1 MTASIDGKEL
11 EVLPGE
17 TVLSLLV
24 RNGLDIPHLCYH
36 PSLGPLQTCDTC
48 LVEIGG
54 QLVRSCA
61 TPAQDGMHIAARD
74 GRARK
79 AQLAALAEILHNH
92 NMYCTVCD
100 NNNGDCALHN
110 AVYKMGIESQAF
122 EPKGEPVDDS
132 NPFYVYD
139 PDQCIACGRCVEA
152 CQNLVVNEVLSMD
165 WSRSRPR
172 VVWDRGATVNESS
185 CVSCGTCCTV
195 CPVNALM
202 EKSVLG
208 QAGYVTGLMRS
219 VKERVV
225 DAVKEVETSFSPL
238 MLLSTVEG
246 ELRNGLVKK
255 TKTVCTFCGVGCT
268 FDVWTR
274 DRKVLLVQPSPDS
287 PANGVATCV
296 KGKFGWDF
304 VNSPD
309 RLVRPLIRTSAGTF
323 REASW
328 EEAIALVARRL
339 SEIKDRHGAD
349 AIGVIAS
356 CTGTNEESYLAQKL
370 ARGVLGTNNV
380 DNCSRYCQSP
390 ATIGLW
396 RTVGYGGDSGGIADI
411 EAADLVII
419 IGSNTAEAHPVLAS
433 RVKRARKLRGQK
445 LAVIDLRRNEMA
457 ERADLFLRPN
467 PGTDLVLLNAV
478 GRAILDRGWEA
489 KEFIASRTNGFEAFK
504 ESLDPFTLEHAARVT
519 GLPQERIVQ
528 LATMIHE
535 SRGTCILWAM
545 GVTQHQDGSET
556 STAIANLLL
565 LTGNFGRTGTGGYPL
580 RGHANVQGVSDFGSI
595 TDYFPGYQS
604 ASDPEVRKK
613 FGAAWGV
620 TLPESSGLNSEQ
632 MVSAAEEGKLRAMYL
647 MGEDKVLAD
656 SDQGRIHKVLSNLE
670 FLVVQDLFLTRTA
683 EYADVVLPAAASLEK
698 EGTFV
703 STERRIQRLYRAL
716 DPLGESKPDWEIL
729 QRIANA
735 LGAAWSYAHPSEIM
749 RELAPLTPMFAGVTY
764 ERLEGFRS
772 QQWPVGEDGSHTSCL
787 YQDRFAFPDGKARF
801 FVTTLLEPLPTTD
814 VFDLYLNNGR
824 MLEHFHWG
832 NLTRRTKGLAE
843 KVPQMFVEV
852 SPELAE
858 ARGLRDGDTVRL
870 TSPSGSAKTKV
881 LVTDRVSGNV
891 LFLPEHDA
899 GEAAVNR
906 LSTDRVD
913 PTARTPAYKEIP
925 VRMERI
931 ESASEPVPP
940 LPRTNPRF
948 AKRNPQP
955 GVQVEK
961 KWERPDYVPPEK
973 R

>member
-1 MTASIDGKEL
+1 MKAAVEGKDVEAR
-11 EVLPGE
+11 PGE
-17 TVLSLLV
+17 TVLDLLT
-24 RNGLDIPHLCYH
+24 RNGIEIPHLCYH

-48 LVEIGG
+48 LVEMDGR
-54 QLVRSCA
+54 LVRSCA
-61 TPAQDGMHIAARD
+61 TPVADGMRITARD

-79 AQLAALAEILHNH
+79 AQLAALAEILRNH

-110 AVYKMGIESQAF
+110 AVYAMGIESQAF

-152 CQNLVVNEVLSMD
+152 CQNLVVNEVLSLD
-165 WSRSRPR
+165 WSRAKPR
-172 VVWDRGATVNESS
+172 VIWDRGASVNESS
-185 CVSCGTCCTV
+185 CVSCGTCSTV

-202 EKSVLG
+202 EKSILG
-208 QAGYVTGLMRS
+208 QAGYVTGMMRS
-219 VKERVV
+219 VKDRVV

-246 ELRNGLVKK
+246 ELRKGIVKK

-274 DRKVLLVQPSPDS
+274 DRKVLLVQPSPES

-309 RLVRPLIRTSAGTF
+309 RIVKPLIRTPAGTF

-328 EEAIALVARRL
+328 DEAIALIARRL
-339 SEIKDRHGAD
+339 SEVKARHGPD

-356 CTGTNEESYLAQKL
+356 CTGTNEESYLTQKL
-370 ARGVLGTNNV
+370 ARAVLGTNNV

-390 ATIGLW
+390 ATTGLW
-396 RTVGYGGDSGGIADI
+396 RTVGYGGDSGGIEDI
-411 EAADLVII
+411 EAAELVVIV
-419 IGSNTAEAHPVLAS
+419 GSNTAEAHPVLAS

-478 GRAILDRGWEA
+478 GQVILDRGWEA
-489 KEFIASRTNGFEAFK
+489 KDFIASRTNGFEAFR
-504 ESLDPFTLEHAARVT
+504 ESLAAFTLDHAERVT
-519 GLPQERIVQ
+519 GLPRDQIVR

-535 SRGTCILWAM
+535 SKGTCILWAM

-595 TDYFPGYQS
+595 TGYLPGYQKT
-604 ASDPEVRKK
+604 ADPEVRKK
-613 FGAAWGV
+613 FEAAWGV
-620 TLPESSGLNSEQ
+620 RLPESPGLNSEQ
-632 MVSAAEEGKLRAMYL
+632 MVLAADEGTLRAMYL

-656 SDQGRIHKVLSNLE
+656 SDQGRLHEVLSNLE

-703 STERRIQRLYRAL
+703 STERRVQRLYRAL
-716 DPLGESKPDWEIL
+716 EPLGESKPDWEIIQL
-729 QRIANA
+729 VARA
-735 LGAAWSYAHPSEIM
+735 LGAGWSYSHPSEVM

-772 QQWPVGEDGSHTSCL
+772 LQWPVAPDGSNVSCL

-801 FVTTLLEPLPTTD
+801 FVTKFIEPLPMTEE
-814 VFDLYLNNGR
+814 FDLYLNNGR

-832 NLTRRTKGLAE
+832 NLTRRSPGLAE

-852 SPELAE
+852 SPELAA

-870 TSPSGSAKTKV
+870 TSASGSAKTKV
-881 LVTDRVSGNV
+881 LVTNRVSGKV

-913 PTARTPAYKEIP
+913 PSARTPAYKEIP

-931 ESASEPVPP
+931 EAAVEPSPP

-948 AKRNPQP
+948 AQRNPQP

-961 KWERPDYVPPEK
+961 KWARPDYVPPEK

>member
-1 MTASIDGKEL
+1 MKAAVEGKEV
-11 EVLPGE
+11 EARPGE
-17 TVLSLLV
+17 TILDLLT
-24 RNGLDIPHLCYH
+24 RNGIEIPHLCYH

-48 LVEIGG
+48 LAEVGG
-54 QLVRSCA
+54 RLVRACA
-61 TPAQDGMHIAARD
+61 TQVQDGMRITSQE
-74 GRARK
+74 GRARA
-79 AQLAALAEILHNH
+79 AQLAALAEILRNH

-100 NNNGDCALHN
+100 NNNGDCGLHN
-110 AVYKMGIESQAF
+110 VVYRMGIESQAF
-122 EPKGEPVDDS
+122 VPKGEPVDDS

-152 CQNLVVNEVLSMD
+152 CQNVVVNEVLSLD
-165 WSRSRPR
+165 WSRERPR
-172 VVWDRGATVNESS
+172 VIWDRGASVNESS

-202 EKSVLG
+202 EKSILG

-219 VKERVV
+219 VKERMV

-246 ELRNGLVKK
+246 ELRKGIVKK

-274 DRKVLLVQPSPDS
+274 DRKVVLVQPSPDS

-309 RLVRPLIRTSAGTF
+309 RLVRPLIRTPAGTF
-323 REASW
+323 RETTW
-328 EEAIALVARRL
+328 DEAIALIARRL
-339 SEIKDRHGAD
+339 SEIKAEHGPD

-356 CTGTNEESYLAQKL
+356 CTGTNEESYLSQKL
-370 ARGVLGTNNV
+370 ARAVLGTNNV

-390 ATIGLW
+390 ATTGLW
-396 RTVGYGGDSGGIADI
+396 RTVGYGGDSGGIEDI
-411 EAADLVII
+411 EAADLVVI

-445 LAVIDLRRNEMA
+445 LVVVDLRKHEMA

-478 GRAILDRGWEA
+478 GRAILERGWEA
-489 KEFIASRTNGFEAFK
+489 KEFIASRTDGFEAFRD
-504 ESLDPFTLEHAARVT
+504 SLADFTLDRAERVT
-519 GLPQERIVQ
+519 GIPKDQIIR

-535 SRGTCILWAM
+535 SKGTCILWAM

-580 RGHANVQGVSDFGSI
+580 RGHANVQGVSDFGSL
-595 TDYFPGYQS
+595 TGYLPGYQDT
-604 ASDPEVRKK
+604 ADPDARRTFE
-613 FGAAWGV
+613 AAWGV
-620 TLPESSGLNSEQ
+620 RLPESPGLNSEQ
-632 MVSAAEEGKLRAMYL
+632 MVLAAEEGKLHAMYL

-656 SDQGRIHKVLSNLE
+656 SDQSRMHKVFSNLE

-698 EGTFV
+698 EGSFV
-703 STERRIQRLYRAL
+703 STERRIQRLYQAL
-716 DPLGESKPDWEIL
+716 EPLGESKPDWQIL
-729 QRIANA
+729 QLVARA
-735 LGAAWSYAHPSEIM
+735 LGADWHYAHPSEVM
-749 RELAPLTPMFAGVTY
+749 RESALLAPMFAGVTY
-764 ERLEGFRS
+764 GRLEGFRS
-772 QQWPVGEDGSHTSCL
+772 LQWPVAPDGSYSGCL
-787 YQDRFAFPDGKARF
+787 YKERFAFPDGKARF
-801 FVTTLLEPLPTTD
+801 FVTQLIEPLPTTAE
-814 VFDLYLNNGR
+814 FDLYLNNGR

-832 NLTRRTKGLAE
+832 NLTRRTPGLAE

-852 SPELAE
+852 SPELAA

-870 TSPSGSAKTKV
+870 VSPSGSAKTKV

-891 LFLPEHDA
+891 LFLPEHDPD
-899 GEAAVNR
+899 EAAVNR

-913 PTARTPAYKEIP
+913 PSARTPAYKEIP

-931 ESASEPVPP
+931 ESAAEPTPP
-940 LPRTNPRF
+940 LPRTNPRL
-948 AKRNPQP
+948 AQRNPQP
-955 GVQVEK
+955 GVQVER
-961 KWERPDYVPPEK
+961 KWARPDYVPPEK

>member
-1 MTASIDGKEL
+1 MKAAVEGKE
-11 EVLPGE
+11 VDARPGE
-17 TVLSLLV
+17 TVLDLLA
-24 RNGLDIPHLCYH
+24 RSGIEIPHLCYH

-48 LVEIGG
+48 LVEVGG
-54 QLVRSCA
+54 RLVRACA
-61 TPAQDGMHIAARD
+61 TPVAEGMRIVSQT
-74 GRARK
+74 GRARD
-79 AQLAALAEILHNH
+79 AQMASLAQILRNH

-110 AVYKMGIESQAF
+110 VVYRTGIESQAF
-122 EPKGEPVDDS
+122 EPKGDPVDDS

-152 CQNLVVNEVLSMD
+152 CQNVVVNEVLSLD
-165 WSRSRPR
+165 WSRDRPK
-172 VVWDRGATVNESS
+172 VVWDRGASVNESS

-219 VKERVV
+219 VKDRMV

-246 ELRNGLVKK
+246 ELRKGIVKK

-274 DRKVLLVQPSPDS
+274 DRKVVLVQPSPES

-309 RLVRPLIRTSAGTF
+309 RLVRPLVRTPAGTF
-323 REASW
+323 REAGW
-328 EEAIALVARRL
+328 DEAITLIAKRL
-339 SEIKDRHGAD
+339 SEIKAKHGPD

-356 CTGTNEESYLAQKL
+356 CTGTNEESYLTQKL
-370 ARGVLGTNNV
+370 ARAVLGTNNV

-390 ATIGLW
+390 ATTGLW
-396 RTVGYGGDSGGIADI
+396 RTVGYGGDSGGIEDI
-411 EAADLVII
+411 EAAELVVIV
-419 IGSNTAEAHPVLAS
+419 GSNTAEAHPVLAS

-445 LAVIDLRRNEMA
+445 LAVVDLRRNEMA

-478 GRAILDRGWEA
+478 GRVILDRGWEA
-489 KEFIASRTNGFEAFK
+489 KEFIASRTDGFDAFK
-504 ESLDPFTLEHAARVT
+504 ESLAAFTLDHAERVT
-519 GLPQERIVQ
+519 GIPRDEIAR

-535 SRGTCILWAM
+535 SKATCILWAM

-580 RGHANVQGVSDFGSI
+580 RGHANVQGVSDFGSL
-595 TDYFPGYQS
+595 TGYLPGYQRT
-604 ASDPEVRKK
+604 SDPEARVK
-613 FGAAWGV
+613 FEAAWGV
-620 TLPESSGLNSEQ
+620 TLPESAGLNSEQ
-632 MVSAAEEGKLRAMYL
+632 MVLAAEAGTLRAMYL

-656 SDQGRIHKVLSNLE
+656 SDQGRLHKVLSGLE

-716 DPLGESKPDWEIL
+716 EPLGDSKPDWEII

-735 LGAAWSYAHPSEIM
+735 LGANWTYTNPSEVM
-749 RELAPLTPMFAGVTY
+749 EELAPLTPMFAGVSY
-764 ERLEGFRS
+764 DRLEGFRS
-772 QQWPVGEDGSHTSCL
+772 LQWPVAADGSYASCL
-787 YQDRFAFPDGKARF
+787 YQERFAFPDGKARF
-801 FVTTLLEPLPTTD
+801 FVTKFIEPLPTSPE
-814 VFDLYLNNGR
+814 FDLYLNNGR

-832 NLTRRTKGLAE
+832 NLTRRSPGLAE

-852 SPELAE
+852 SPELAS

-870 TSPSGSAKTKV
+870 VSRSGSAKTKV
-881 LVTDRVSGNV
+881 LVTSRVSGNV

-899 GEAAVNR
+899 DEAAVNR
-906 LSTDRVD
+906 LSSDQVD
-913 PTARTPAYKEIP
+913 PSARTPAYKEIP

-931 ESASEPVPP
+931 EGAAEPTPP

-948 AKRNPQP
+948 AQRNPQP
-955 GVQVEK
+955 GVQVER
-961 KWERPDYVPPEK
+961 KWARPDYVPPEK